1 MMNPAHAQMLQ
12 DIRSMVDRSG
22 VQDFL
27 DPYPFRDRPSHMYR
41 CYCWAKRI
49 LPCRPEADAELT
61 LVSTLFH
68 DIGVIV
74 TTREKPKADHD
85 LLGGPIA
92 RDYLLQNGYAP
103 AFADRVASLVVQHQA
118 RERMQ
123 DPDTPIELVILME
136 ADMLDERGA
145 LGILWDAMAEG
156 AKPLQ
161 TYEGTL
167 ERLKMRKLYRRPE
180 RNPLVTERGRAFW
193 AEKQR
198 LHMDFVLALE
208 RDLGLTDD

>member
-1 MMNPAHAQMLQ
+1 M
-12 DIRSMVDRSG
+12 
-22 VQDFL
+22 
-27 DPYPFRDRPSHMYR
+27 
-41 CYCWAKRI
+41 
-49 LPCRPEADAELT
+49 
-61 LVSTLFH
+61 
-68 DIGVIV
+68 
-74 TTREKPKADHD
+74 
-85 LLGGPIA
+85 
-92 RDYLLQNGYAP
+92 
-103 AFADRVASLVVQHQA
+103 ASLVVQHQA

>member
-68 DIGVIV
+68 DIGVIA

-103 AFADRVASLVVQHQA
+103 AFADRVAALVEHIRLHEDDELDGRVRVLHPLA
-118 RERMQ
+118 R
-123 DPDTPIELVILME
+123 LVLH
-136 ADMLDERGA
+136 DERGA

-208 RDLGLTDD
+208 RDLGLTDE

>member
-68 DIGVIV
+68 DIGVIA
-74 TTREKPKADHD
+74 TTREKPKADV
-85 LLGGPIA
+85 LL
-92 RDYLLQNGYAP
+92 L
-103 AFADRVASLVVQHQA
+103 
-118 RERMQ
+118 
-123 DPDTPIELVILME
+123 E

>member
-12 DIRSMVDRSG
+12 DIRFMVDRSG

-68 DIGVIV
+68 DIGVIA

-103 AFADRVASLVVQHQA
+103 AFADRVAALVVQHQA

-193 AEKQR
+193 AKKQR

>member
-1 MMNPAHAQMLQ
+1 
-12 DIRSMVDRSG
+12 
-22 VQDFL
+22 
-27 DPYPFRDRPSHMYR
+27 MYR

-68 DIGVIV
+68 DIGVIA

>member
-1 MMNPAHAQMLQ
+1 MHRCSRTSAPWSTGAACRTFWTPIPSGTGRATCTAATAGPSASSPA
-12 DIRSMVDRSG
+12 G
-22 VQDFL
+22 
-27 DPYPFRDRPSHMYR
+27 
-41 CYCWAKRI
+41 
-49 LPCRPEADAELT
+49 PEADAELT

-68 DIGVIV
+68 DIGVIA

-145 LGILWDAMAEG
+145 LGILWDAMAE
-156 AKPLQ
+156 AQ
-161 TYEGTL
+161 S
-167 ERLKMRKLYRRPE
+167 RCRP
-180 RNPLVTERGRAFW
+180 TRGRSS
-193 AEKQR
+193 
-198 LHMDFVLALE
+198 
-208 RDLGLTDD
+208 G

>member
-1 MMNPAHAQMLQ
+1 MSAAPPRCARRRRRWSWRTQRRRRWPARA
-12 DIRSMVDRSG
+12 
-22 VQDFL
+22 
-27 DPYPFRDRPSHMYR
+27 
-41 CYCWAKRI
+41 
-49 LPCRPEADAELT
+49 CRPEADAELT

-68 DIGVIV
+68 DIGVIA

-208 RDLGLTDD
+208 RDLGLTDE